1 MCNNILCQASIK
13 RKLKEFYFDYSNI
26 FLDYKNNFKLRIKPF
41 KIKKT
46 ERVKIT
52 NYLREHKIRAKQNL
66 KRKTIK
72 KENIHLQKKKC
83 IYIGK

>member
-13 RKLKEFYFDYSNI
+13 RKLKEFHFDYSNI
-26 FLDYKNNFKLRIKPF
+26 FLDYKNNFKIRIKPF

-46 ERVKIT
+46 ERVKII

-72 KENIHLQKKKC
+72 KEYSFADKKC